1 MNKMADIPT
10 HSLDARSIWLCI
22 GTIFLKLM
30 AEVNTSDVANIIAAI
45 AGLSTIVYNVVA
57 FYRKFIKK

>member
-10 HSLDARSIWLCI
+10 HSLDSKSIWLCI
-22 GTIFLKLM
+22 GTIFLKFM
-30 AEVNTSDVANIIAAI
+30 AEVNTSEAANIVAVI
-45 AGLSTIVYNVVA
+45 AGLSTIAYNVVA

>member
-22 GTIFLKLM
+22 GTIFMKFM
-30 AEVNTSDVANIIAAI
+30 AEVNTSEAANIVAVI
-45 AGLSTIVYNVVA
+45 AGLSTILYNVVA
-57 FYRKFIKK
+57 FYKKFIKK